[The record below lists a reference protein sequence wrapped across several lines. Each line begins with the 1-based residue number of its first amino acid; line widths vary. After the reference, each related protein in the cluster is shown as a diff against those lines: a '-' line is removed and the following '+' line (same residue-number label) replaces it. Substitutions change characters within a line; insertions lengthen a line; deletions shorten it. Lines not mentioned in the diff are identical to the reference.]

1 MGVQM
6 KCSPPPLPSP
16 AEEGTFS
23 CQVPSFSPLVLLADR
38 HWNMP
43 YRSWQLSPSGPDSTL
58 LTVNGAHLQVKVE
71 IKVGTADLLLS
82 PHPLT
87 LPPTHRQR
95 GRHVCVSVCA
105 CVLMQ
110 SRCSVRVKDRVYCV
124 SVQCE
129 MLCSHPPPHSSLPHA
144 HSSSG
149 GQVPSSA
156 TASANRGRGGKGG
169 GAPPEQDGQ
178 SVDDYQ
184 GPHEGVCVCVHA
196 CVCACVRARVCVMCF
211 TADCH
216 IQLNIYS

>member
-6 KCSPPPLPSP
+6 ECSPPPLPSP

-87 LPPTHRQR
+87 LTLTHHQR
-95 GRHVCVSVCA
+95 GRHVCV
-105 CVLMQ
+105 
-110 SRCSVRVKDRVYCV
+110 
-124 SVQCE
+124 
-129 MLCSHPPPHSSLPHA
+129 
-144 HSSSG
+144 
-149 GQVPSSA
+149 
-156 TASANRGRGGKGG
+156 
-169 GAPPEQDGQ
+169 
-178 SVDDYQ
+178 
-184 GPHEGVCVCVHA
+184 CVCVH
-196 CVCACVRARVCVMCF
+196 V
-211 TADCH
+211 
-216 IQLNIYS
+216 Y